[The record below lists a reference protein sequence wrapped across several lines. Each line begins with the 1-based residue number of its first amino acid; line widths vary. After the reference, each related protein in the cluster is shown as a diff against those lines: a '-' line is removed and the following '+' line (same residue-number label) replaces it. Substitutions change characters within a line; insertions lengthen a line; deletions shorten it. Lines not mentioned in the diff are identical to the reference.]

1 MKFQAAI
8 EIMPLKELLDPQG
21 KAVGHTLKN
30 IGLQAIQEVR
40 IGKHIHFEL
49 EASNEAEAE
58 QIVKKACDEIL
69 CNRVMED
76 YRFHISSL
84 S

>member
-30 IGLQAIQEVR
+30 IGLQAIHEVR
-40 IGKHIHFEL
+40 IGKHIHVEI
-49 EASNEAEAE
+49 EAQDATEAE
-58 QIVKKACDEIL
+58 QLVKKACEEIL